1 MEFYVPETKG
11 YRVSGSYRLF
21 PSFSNAPV
29 EPTMA
34 DLTQLATNFADRIKE
49 LKQQNKN
56 SAQTKEKIQK
66 IIAAL
71 RTAVDV
77 QLPRVGSPSQLH
89 RVTPQNEPEQRVVT
103 LSHNP
108 TASAQKHHH
117 KLTHK
122 WVTRANTPTQ
132 TAPIQQHPQAQPI
145 SQSQN
150 ETEQAPTSL
159 RQSP

>member
-11 YRVSGSYRLF
+11 YRVSGSYCLF
-21 PSFSNAPV
+21 PSFSNASV

-34 DLTQLATNFADRIKE
+34 DLTQLATNCADRIKE

-77 QLPRVGSPSQLH
+77 QLPMVGSPSQLP
-89 RVTPQNEPEQRVVT
+89 RVTPLTDPEQRVVT

-108 TASAQKHHH
+108 TAPAQKQYH

-122 WVTRANTPTQ
+122 RVTRANTPMQ
-132 TAPIQQHPQAQPI
+132 TAPIQRHPHAQPI
-145 SQSQN
+145 SESQN
-150 ETEQAPTSL
+150 EMEQEPTSL
-159 RQSP
+159 